1 MKEDK
6 LNSMF
11 NFIIVFLLVSYNY
24 LRMFG
29 MNSKIVMACY
39 IVFLCT
45 IAFYRITKIKL
56 KRNEFMKI
64 SIFIVIALFSTVV
77 VGELD
82 ILIITVMAITFL
94 RYDTKSFLKKFLLSS
109 IICYLTV
116 LVLYILGFASN
127 NGLLRIENNDVI
139 QRNSLGFSH
148 VNQTFL
154 YFMPILLSSYLL
166 YSEKRAQLNVFV
178 IIISSILYLF
188 SRCRTGYFCTIIF
201 LVIYNVPIILN
212 NKFTKKI
219 LKWLFVIF
227 TVFSIFICNKYGTD
241 GSNKINDILSLRP
254 FYIKQYLDNDK
265 IINIKG
271 GNFNKNMP
279 LDNMY
284 IYLLLE
290 KGIIVYAFYL
300 VVYMLCYKY
309 FSKYKKYKVI
319 ILVFLVYGLFE
330 SYIVLPSVNFILLLQ
345 IKNIISISKD
355 NFDNLEKK
363 EELDGEKDKCNYT
376 NL

>member
-1 MKEDK
+1 
-6 LNSMF
+6 
-11 NFIIVFLLVSYNY
+11 
-24 LRMFG
+24 
-29 MNSKIVMACY
+29 MNSKIIMACY

-178 IIISSILYLF
+178 IIYCS
-188 SRCRTGYFCTIIF
+188 
-201 LVIYNVPIILN
+201 
-212 NKFTKKI
+212 
-219 LKWLFVIF
+219 
-227 TVFSIFICNKYGTD
+227 
-241 GSNKINDILSLRP
+241 
-254 FYIKQYLDNDK
+254 
-265 IINIKG
+265 
-271 GNFNKNMP
+271 
-279 LDNMY
+279 
-284 IYLLLE
+284 
-290 KGIIVYAFYL
+290 
-300 VVYMLCYKY
+300 
-309 FSKYKKYKVI
+309 
-319 ILVFLVYGLFE
+319 
-330 SYIVLPSVNFILLLQ
+330 
-345 IKNIISISKD
+345 
-355 NFDNLEKK
+355 
-363 EELDGEKDKCNYT
+363 
-376 NL
+376 